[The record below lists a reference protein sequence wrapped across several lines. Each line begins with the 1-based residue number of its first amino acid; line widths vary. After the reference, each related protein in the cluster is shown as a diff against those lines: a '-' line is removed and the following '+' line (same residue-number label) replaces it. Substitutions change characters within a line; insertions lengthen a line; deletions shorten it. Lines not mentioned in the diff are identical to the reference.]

1 MVNMRKYYIDN
12 IRILCILM
20 LFPFHTAMIFNG
32 WGENWYVHSKALV
45 GATMLDLAVYPW
57 WMSGLFTLAGVS
69 AVYSLKNR
77 TVKQYIQERFL
88 KLFIPLISSI
98 LLVIP
103 VQAYIADRYFNNYI
117 GSYIEHF
124 AVYFSLTDW
133 SGYDGHFTPG
143 QTWFILYLFVI
154 SMITLPLI
162 IWYKNKENK
171 ISGKSMTIMKIVPM
185 FLIIL
190 LAAPILD
197 IGGKSIGEF
206 AADFL
211 LGYFILSMEEVQAR
225 LEKYRIPLG
234 LAWVILIIM
243 RCTMYQMSIS
253 HGLLWEVQQRVLG
266 WIGILAIM
274 GLGKKFL
281 EFNNKFTQYFTSA
294 IFPIYIFHQ
303 SIIVIVGFI
312 VVQTV
317 RVPVIQYF
325 VIMGTSFILTIIM
338 YEIFRRLPVTRF
350 LFGIKKDRRNKLKR
364 TINKS
369 NGKLKC

>member
-1 MVNMRKYYIDN
+1 MRKYYIDN

-32 WGENWYVHSKALV
+32 WGENWYVHSKALF

-69 AVYSLKNR
+69 TVYSLRNR

-171 ISGKSMTIMKIVPM
+171 ISGKSITIMKIVLM

-281 EFNNKFTQYFTSA
+281 EFNNKFTQCFTSA

-338 YEIFRRLPVTRF
+338 YEIFRRLPVIRF